1 MGAKNRRPFPPWP
14 AAETVDSKQPF
25 GMAERHRDEPKEE
38 TVRLLSAVAVL
49 ALTLPAAAEVTKTV
63 RTELSAAE
71 AAHFNVENLAGTI
84 RVSAARG
91 ETVTIVATV
100 HAESGALSD
109 SLKFERRAWKDGLPV
124 IRLSWPIAEHQ
135 EYRYPG
141 GNSHSDFRYAEDGST
156 EGLTRRRIRVRPSS
170 GVLLYADLEV
180 ELPKREARAG
190 FYNRVGPLSGSAV
203 SGTLRFD
210 TASGD
215 ITHDGVT
222 GDVLADS
229 GSGDV
234 RATQMAGSF
243 RCDTGSGAC
252 DVRGFKGD
260 RLSLD
265 TGSGNLVLRDV
276 KARVIEADTG
286 SGDVE
291 ADLNAGAER
300 VSADTGSGDVRLR
313 LPRDAS
319 FELRAD
325 TGSGEVQS
333 RFADAEPILRRREV
347 VGYRRGDGSLKID
360 VDTGSGD
367 VSVEPN

>member
-1 MGAKNRRPFPPWP
+1 M
-14 AAETVDSKQPF
+14 
-25 GMAERHRDEPKEE
+25 
-38 TVRLLSAVAVL
+38 RLLSATAAL
-49 ALTLPAAAEVTKTV
+49 ALTLPAAAQVTKTV

-71 AAHFNVENLAGTI
+71 AVRFNVENLAGTI
-84 RVSAARG
+84 RVSAG
-91 ETVTIVATV
+91 SGDTVTIVATV
-100 HAESGALSD
+100 HAESEALAD
-109 SLKFERRAWKDGLPV
+109 RLKFERRAWKDGLPV
-124 IRLSWPIAEHQ
+124 IRLSWPIGEHQ
-135 EYRYPG
+135 DFRYPKG
-141 GNSHSDFRYAEDGST
+141 DSHSDIRYGDDGST
-156 EGLTRRRIRVRPSS
+156 DGVARRRIRVRPDA
-170 GVLLYADLEV
+170 GVLLYADVEV
-180 ELPKREARAG
+180 QMPKRQAQAG
-190 FYNRVGPLSGSAV
+190 FYNRVGAVGGTGV

-215 ITHDGVT
+215 ITLDGVS

-234 RATQMAGSF
+234 SATQVSGSF
-243 RCDTGSGAC
+243 RCDTGSGNC
-252 DVRGFKGD
+252 TVRGFKGD

-265 TGSGNLVLRDV
+265 TGSGDLVLRDV
-276 KARVIEADTG
+276 QARVIEADTG

-291 ADLNAGAER
+291 AHLDTPAER
-300 VSADTGSGDVRLR
+300 VTADTGSGNVRLR

-325 TGSGEVQS
+325 TGSGEIES

-347 VGYRRGDGSLKID
+347 VGYRRGDGALRIE